1 MKTIFKRVKSKI
13 NNDEAKALA
22 NICKKENLQPDQLQ
36 AAHTEKE
43 FVWKLKEGTAKE
55 SSSDEKPTVNYSKE
69 DFTEKEATEAAM
81 SDLDVTEGNLLP
93 MHTETDYVF
102 GKVRG

>member
-43 FVWKLKEGTAKE
+43 FIWNLIDKNESDLKLSPCWYGKGH
-55 SSSDEKPTVNYSKE
+55 
-69 DFTEKEATEAAM
+69 FTEKQATEQAM
-81 SDLDVTEGNLLP
+81 KDLDCTEGNLLP
-93 MHTETDYVF
+93 DHNSTHYVF